1 MAKASKM
8 KAVAPITLDGIFAIR
23 QESLGLTDSSIVER
37 LGLDG
42 ESIVALMRQ
51 GKLKPAY
58 QLVPALS
65 DLLDVTVVDLI
76 RAMLH
81 DSMRDV
87 LDNVKPI
94 YDSCTITADEVK
106 ILAAY
111 KLVKG
116 GDSVTKTIKVPGA
129 TVFVVPDE
137 EAGKSSQPAA
147 G

>member
-1 MAKASKM
+1 MVKASKM
-8 KAVAPITLDGIFAIR
+8 KAVAPITLDGIFAAR
-23 QESLGLTDSSIVER
+23 QESLGLADSNIIER

-42 ESIVALMRQ
+42 ESIVALMRK

-65 DLLDVTVVDLI
+65 DLLNVTVVDLI

-94 YDSCTITADEVK
+94 YDSCTITSEEAK
-106 ILAAY
+106 ILTAY
-111 KLVKG
+111 KLIKG
-116 GDSVTKTIKVPGA
+116 GDFATKTIKVPGA

-137 EAGKSSQPAA
+137 EQGKASQPAA
-147 G
+147 E